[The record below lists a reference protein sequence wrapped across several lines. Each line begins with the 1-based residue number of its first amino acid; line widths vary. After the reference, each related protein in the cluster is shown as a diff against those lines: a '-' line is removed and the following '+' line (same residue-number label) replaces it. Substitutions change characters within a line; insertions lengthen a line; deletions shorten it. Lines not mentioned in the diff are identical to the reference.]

1 VLMSNSERLIFARL
15 CRTLEH
21 IADNLEILI
30 ELIEEERDG
39 HDAGSEGEEDR
50 T

>member
-1 VLMSNSERLIFARL
+1 MSSSERLMFARL
-15 CRTLEH
+15 CRTLER